1 VGRHPFVLVTGAGGQ
16 VGRALRPHLP
26 NARLF
31 DLGELDVTR
40 PSSVRAAIDGTDAVI
55 HLAAMTHVDACEVD
69 SDRAWGVNA
78 EGTRHVAEAARERN
92 IPMIYLSTDYVFDGT
107 KRGEYV
113 EDDAPNPISVYG
125 RTKLEGETH
134 VRSVPGSAVVRT
146 SWVVGEGRNFVRT
159 IVSAGAKGNAVRV
172 VDDQRGRPTFADDL
186 ALAIVHILEHEITG
200 VVNVAGDEEPCTWA
214 DLAELALRAV
224 GLETAVERIDSDT
237 YALTADGVVAPRPM
251 NSVLALEKARRL
263 SIPLRSWRTSLERYV
278 KEL

>member
-16 VGRALRPHLP
+16 VGRALRPHLA

-69 SDRAWGVNA
+69 SDRAWAVNA

-159 IVSAGAKGNAVRV
+159 IVAAGAKGNAVRV

-237 YALTADGVVAPRPM
+237 YAQTADGVVAPRPM
-251 NSVLALEKARRL
+251 NSVLALERARRL